1 MPKKLHTKKLV
12 LKNLQNK
19 KFCIKLYYTM
29 FQKFLNLNMIF
40 ILYYLLHMKM
50 KKLLVGAFLWVFALA
65 GVAVL
70 PNYADAVNWAN
81 PDPSKNE
88 LSDNDQTLTKS
99 ALLDTVRNAINWILW
114 ILATIALVI
123 CLYGWFKMITAGGDE
138 KKYWD
143 GLKVLKQ
150 AAIWLAI
157 VWLSWMIVSVIF
169 WFIGTLW
176 WANQT
181 SSGSNNGQDNAGSLR
196 DDGNNN
202 WGGDQN
208 YVEDNG

>member
-1 MPKKLHTKKLV
+1 
-12 LKNLQNK
+12 
-19 KFCIKLYYTM
+19 
-29 FQKFLNLNMIF
+29 MIF

-50 KKLLVGAFLWVFALA
+50 KKLLVGAFLWVFALT

-70 PNYADAVNWAN
+70 PNYADATAWAN
-81 PDPSKNE
+81 PDADANMVGDWSQK
-88 LSDNDQTLTKS
+88 LTQS
-99 ALLDTVRNAINWILW
+99 AFLDTVKNAINWILW

-157 VWLSWMIVSVIF
+157 VGLSWMIVSVIF

-176 WANQT
+176 WWNQT
-181 SSGSNNGQDNAGSLR
+181 QSEGTNNQSNSGSLKGGS
-196 DDGNNN
+196 DTNPDTNPVDP
-202 WGGDQN
+202 GG
-208 YVEDNG
+208 E